1 MPTAGIAVRGV
12 EAFIDLV
19 VCYVLL
25 YSIAAIAGVFCY
37 FRPTTRID
45 S

>member
-1 MPTAGIAVRGV
+1 MPRAGIAVRGV

-25 YSIAAIAGVFCY
+25 YLVAATG
-37 FRPTTRID
+37 D
-45 S
+45 HD